1 MFPGPAAK
9 SMAGSGSDTVLGLSR
24 FTLIQVPLRR
34 VRLTM
39 RALELSADPVRT
51 APYARRAR
59 ELVAV
64 RSPADETDEALLVL
78 IAAGDRGAFARLFGK
93 YAPKVKGYLIRLGA
107 RGAAA
112 EDLAQDAM
120 VSVWRRAGSYDPA
133 KAKGSTWIFVIAR
146 NAWIDRLRREKVE
159 LAYRAGVDNP
169 EESSG
174 EAPDEAAVRLQTEE
188 YIAAALQ
195 TLSEDQRHV
204 VRLSFF
210 EDRPHSEIA
219 ERLSL
224 PLGTVKSRLR
234 LALIKLR
241 AHWEQVQ

>member
-1 MFPGPAAK
+1 MRVLDLSAAPVQTALRPRRVK
-9 SMAGSGSDTVLGLSR
+9 ERLVLG
-24 FTLIQVPLRR
+24 
-34 VRLTM
+34 
-39 RALELSADPVRT
+39 E
-51 APYARRAR
+51 
-59 ELVAV
+59 
-64 RSPADETDEALLVL
+64 PAGDTDEALLL
-78 IAAGDRGAFARLFGK
+78 RIATGDRAAFAVLFGR
-93 YAPKVKGYLIRLGA
+93 YAAKVKGYLIRLGA
-107 RGAAA
+107 AGAIA

-120 VSVWRRAGSYDPA
+120 VSVWRRAGSFDPA

-159 LAYRAGVDNP
+159 LAYRAGVYEP
-169 EESSG
+169 EESSD
-174 EAPDEAAVRLQTEE
+174 EAPDDAAVRMQTEE
-188 YIAAALQ
+188 QISAALLS
-195 TLSEDQRHV
+195 LSEEQRQV

-241 AHWEQVQ
+241 AHWETEQ